1 MEVREAKLW
10 IKGTIDE
17 LAAKSEAQ
25 AESRWWSTR
34 TRDGRFRLSVDLIQG
49 RKKKEAK
56 EDYFSEDDL
65 TELGDPTLQ
74 GKMERRLKKWLGF

>member
-1 MEVREAKLW
+1 
-10 IKGTIDE
+10 
-17 LAAKSEAQ
+17 
-25 AESRWWSTR
+25 
-34 TRDGRFRLSVDLIQG
+34 VDLIQG